1 VIAFLCNESKD
12 KTSAP
17 NAKGKNPTIAEKI
30 FAAEVL
36 LDAFANPETI
46 RNGTRSGAITLT
58 ELFFQPSSDEA
69 KEQEKEKINGTKK
82 ESKKKQEKKKEK
94 GNGKSTP
101 RSGRK
106 RGVPDAAN
114 VTNLLPSTGYT
125 DAIPIMSWFINSIS
139 QETAEALQ
147 IHDVSVL
154 CFLFI

>member
-1 VIAFLCNESKD
+1 MIAFLCNESKD
-12 KTSAP
+12 K

-36 LDAFANPETI
+36 LDAFANPETKQD
-46 RNGTRSGAITLT
+46 GTRSGAIALT
-58 ELFFQPSSDEA
+58 ELFFQPSSDEG
-69 KEQEKEKINGTKK
+69 KEREKEKTKETKK
-82 ESKKKQEKKKEK
+82 ESKKKEEK
-94 GNGKSTP
+94 GDGKSSP
-101 RSGRK
+101 RGSGRK